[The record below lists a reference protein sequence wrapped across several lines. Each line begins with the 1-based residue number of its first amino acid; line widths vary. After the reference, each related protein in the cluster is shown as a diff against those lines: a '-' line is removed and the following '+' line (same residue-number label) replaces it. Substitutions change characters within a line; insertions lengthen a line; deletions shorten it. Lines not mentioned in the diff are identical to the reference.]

1 VPGRILL
8 VDDVA
13 ELRTV
18 VRRALALRGG
28 LDVVAEAGD
37 GATAVALAEE
47 HQPDVVVLDLG
58 LPDLAGREVLSRLRR
73 AAPAAQ
79 VVVFTGTHT
88 PDRDEVVR
96 EADAFVEKGRD
107 VSYLVELLADL
118 SRRVHRSASIRLSGT
133 LSDIP
138 AARRFLVQQCD
149 EWDCGISIAEA
160 EVVISEL
167 VTNAVIHAS
176 SAVEIRLALVG
187 GMLRIEVADHG
198 GGLPDVRA
206 PGPDDA
212 HGRGLVLVNG
222 LSSAWGV
229 EPLADGKCVWA
240 ELSAPE
246 PVAL

>member
-1 VPGRILL
+1 MPGRILL

-37 GATAVALAEE
+37 GATAIALAEE

-79 VVVFTGTHT
+79 VVVYTGTHT
-88 PDRDEVVR
+88 PDRDEVIQ
-96 EADAFVEKGRD
+96 EADAFVDKAVD

-118 SRRVHRSASIRLSGT
+118 SRRVQRAATLRLEGSLT
-133 LSDIP
+133 DIP
-138 AARRFLVQQCD
+138 AARRFLTRQCD
-149 EWDCGISIAEA
+149 EWGCDVPIAEA

-167 VTNAVIHAS
+167 VTNAVVHAS
-176 SAVEIRLALVG
+176 TSVEVRLALAG

-206 PGPDDA
+206 PGTNDP

-229 EPLADGKCVWA
+229 DPLADGKCVWA
-240 ELSAPE
+240 ELAVPE

>member
-1 VPGRILL
+1 M
-8 VDDVA
+8 DDVA
-13 ELRTV
+13 ELRAV

-28 LDVVAEAGD
+28 LEVVAEAGD
-37 GATAVALAEE
+37 GATAVAMAEE

-88 PDRDEVVR
+88 ADREEVMR
-96 EADAFVEKGRD
+96 EADAFVEKERD

-118 SRRVHRSASIRLSGT
+118 SRNVHRAASIRLDGS
-133 LSDIP
+133 LADIP
-138 AARRFLVQQCD
+138 AARRFLARQCD
-149 EWDCGISIAEA
+149 AWACEIPLAEA

-167 VTNAVIHAS
+167 VTNAVVHAS
-176 SAVEIRLALVG
+176 TAVEVRLVLVD

-206 PGPDDA
+206 PSPGDA

-240 ELSAPE
+240 ELSVPE